1 VERAFAT
8 IERPPQQ
15 SPVDDSAARAQN
27 RSVTPEQAQQYAFL
41 PFGGL
46 SLQVARAEGAWLTLV
61 DGRRILDAAAGAIAA
76 NIGHGHPEVVEAAAQ
91 ALREVSYVVPPFVTE
106 HRARLV
112 ERLKRAWLPAGLSR
126 CIFASGGSESV
137 DLALR
142 IARQHFVAKGEAG
155 RFKVIGRELS
165 YHGTTFSTLDV
176 GGHAKR
182 RKGFEPWLHDWPKAP
197 ACYAL
202 RCAAC
207 SGACNLRC
215 ADGVAAAIE
224 RAGPESV
231 AAVILEPIGGS
242 TAGALVPPDG
252 YLPRVAEICK
262 RYGVLLI
269 ADEVMCGFGRTG
281 AKFAVDHTGV
291 TPDLMVAGKGLAA
304 GYAPMGGVYATD
316 AVAEPIGAA
325 GMEVMYYTYSAHP
338 ASCAIA
344 DKVLEIMERD
354 GLVARAAKSG
364 ARLRARL
371 EAELGDHPHV
381 AELRGRGLLQAI
393 EIVRDRATREPFPAA
408 ARAAGAVVAAGLAH
422 GAFFYP
428 GGCPPAQDVVV
439 LGPPLNA
446 SDAELDECVA
456 LLRKSLDAALAR
468 VGAKA

>member
-1 VERAFAT
+1 
-8 IERPPQQ
+8 
-15 SPVDDSAARAQN
+15 
-27 RSVTPEQAQQYAFL
+27 VTPEQAQRYPFL

-46 SLQVARAEGAWLTLV
+46 SLQIARAEGSYLYTA

-76 NIGHGHPEVVEAAAQ
+76 NIGHGHPEVVEAAAR

-112 ERLKRAWLPAGLSR
+112 ERLQRAWLPRGLTR
-126 CIFASGGSESV
+126 CIFASGGSEAV

-142 IARQHFVAKGEAG
+142 IARQYFVARGETK
-155 RFKVIGRELS
+155 RWKVIGRELS

-176 GGHAKR
+176 GGHTKR
-182 RKGFEPWLHDWPKAP
+182 RKGMEPWLHDFPKAP

-202 RCAAC
+202 RCASC
-207 SGACNLRC
+207 RGESACNLRC
-215 ADGVAAAIE
+215 ADGIEEAIE
-224 RAGPESV
+224 RAGAETV

-252 YLPRVAEICK
+252 YLPRVAEIC
-262 RYGVLLI
+262 RRRGVLLI

-281 AKFAVDHTGV
+281 ARFAVDHWNV
-291 TPDLMVAGKGLAA
+291 LPDLMIAGKGLAA
-304 GYAPMGGVYATD
+304 GYAPMSGVYATD

-354 GLVARAAKSG
+354 GLVARAATSG
-364 ARLRARL
+364 ERLRQRL
-371 EAELGDHPHV
+371 VAELGDHPNV
-381 AELRGRGLLQAI
+381 AEIRGRGLLQAI
-393 EIVRDRATREPFPAA
+393 ELVRDRATGEPFPAEA
-408 ARAAGAVVAAGLAH
+408 KAAGAVVGAGLAH

-428 GGCPPAQDVVV
+428 GGCAPAQDVVV

-446 SDAELDECVA
+446 SDAELDECAA
-456 LLRKSLDAALAR
+456 LLRKALDAAVAR
-468 VGAKA
+468 IAARA

>member
-1 VERAFAT
+1 M
-8 IERPPQQ
+8 
-15 SPVDDSAARAQN
+15 
-27 RSVTPEQAQQYAFL
+27 TPEQAQQYAFL

-46 SLQVARAEGAWLTLV
+46 SLQVAKAQGSYFITA
-61 DGRRILDAAAGAIAA
+61 DGRRILDVAAGAIAA
-76 NIGHGHPEVVEAAAQ
+76 NIGHGHPEVIDAAAR
-91 ALREVSYVVPPFVTE
+91 AMREVSYVVPPFVTE

-112 ERLKRAWLPAGLSR
+112 ERLRRSWLPAGLTR
-126 CIFASGGSESV
+126 CIFASGGSEAV

-142 IARQHFVAKGEAG
+142 IARQHFVAKGEPG
-155 RFKVIGRELS
+155 RFKVIGRALS

-202 RCAAC
+202 RCEAC
-207 SGACNLRC
+207 RGEGACNLAC
-215 ADGVAAAIE
+215 AEGVDEAIE
-224 RAGPESV
+224 RAGAESV

-242 TAGALVPPDG
+242 TAGALAPPDA

-262 RYGVLLI
+262 RRGVLLI

-281 AKFAVDHTGV
+281 AKFAVDHFGV
-291 TPDLMVAGKGLAA
+291 TPDLMIAGKGLAA
-304 GYAPMGGVYATD
+304 GYAPMSGVYATD

-354 GLVARAAKSG
+354 GLVARAAASG
-364 ARLRARL
+364 AKLRSRL
-371 EAELGDHPHV
+371 EAELGDHPNV
-381 AELRGRGLLQAI
+381 AEIRGRGLLLAV
-393 EIVRDRATREPFPAA
+393 ELVRDRTTREPFPANA
-408 ARAAGAVVAAGLAH
+408 KLTGAVVAAGLAH

-446 SDAELDECVA
+446 SDDELDACA
-456 LLRKSLDAALAR
+456 GLLRKSLDAALAR
-468 VGAKA
+468 LAAKS

>member
-1 VERAFAT
+1 VE
-8 IERPPQQ
+8 P
-15 SPVDDSAARAQN
+15 SAGRAQN
-27 RSVTPEQAQQYAFL
+27 GSVTPEQARQYPFL

-46 SLQVARAEGAWLTLV
+46 SLQVAHAQGATLTLT

-76 NIGHGHPEVVEAAAQ
+76 NVGHGHPEVVEAAAR
-91 ALREVSYVVPPFVTE
+91 ALSEVSYVVPPFVTE

-112 ERLKRAWLPAGLSR
+112 ERLKRAWLPAGLTR

-142 IARQHFVAKGEAG
+142 IARQHFVAKGETK

-176 GGHAKR
+176 GGHTKR
-182 RKGFEPWLHDWPKAP
+182 RKGMEPWLHDWPKAP
-197 ACYAL
+197 ACYPL
-202 RCAAC
+202 RCASC
-207 SGACNLRC
+207 RGEGACNLRC
-215 ADGVAAAIE
+215 ADGIAEAIE
-224 RAGPESV
+224 RAGADSV
-231 AAVILEPIGGS
+231 AAVIVEPIGGS

-262 RYGVLLI
+262 RFGVLLI

-281 AKFAVDHTGV
+281 AKFAVDHWRV

-304 GYAPMGGVYATD
+304 GYAPMGGVYATEE
-316 AVAEPIGAA
+316 VAAPIGAA

-354 GLVARAAKSG
+354 ALVARAVTSG

-371 EAELGDHPHV
+371 EAELGGHPNV
-381 AELRGRGLLQAI
+381 AEIRGRGLLQAI
-393 EIVRDRATREPFPAA
+393 EIVRDRATREPFPTDAKA
-408 ARAAGAVVAAGLAH
+408 TGAVVGAGLAN

-428 GGCPPAQDVVV
+428 GGCAPAQDVVV

-446 SDAELDECVA
+446 SDAELDECAV
-456 LLRKSLDAALAR
+456 LLRKSLDAAIAR
-468 VGAKA
+468 LGAKA

>member
-1 VERAFAT
+1 VE
-8 IERPPQQ
+8 
-15 SPVDDSAARAQN
+15 DSAGRAQN
-27 RSVTPEQAQQYAFL
+27 ERVTPESTPQYAFL

-46 SLQVARAEGAWLTLV
+46 SLQVARAEGAWLTLA

-76 NIGHGHPEVVEAAAQ
+76 SLGHGHPEVVEAAAR

-112 ERLKRAWLPAGLSR
+112 ERLRRAWLPPGLTR

-142 IARQHFVAKGEAG
+142 IARQHFVARGETQ

-176 GGHAKR
+176 GGHTKR

-202 RCAAC
+202 RCSAC
-207 SGACNLRC
+207 RDAGACQLAC

-224 RAGPESV
+224 RAGPQSV
-231 AAVILEPIGGS
+231 AAVIVEPIGGS

-252 YLPRVAEICK
+252 YLPRVAEICR

-281 AKFAVDHTGV
+281 ANFAVDHWRV
-291 TPDLMVAGKGLAA
+291 TPDLLVAGKGLAA
-304 GYAPMGGVYATD
+304 GYAPMGGVYATE
-316 AVAEPIGAA
+316 AVAAPIGAA

-338 ASCAIA
+338 AACAIA
-344 DKVLEIMERD
+344 DKVLEILEREA
-354 GLVARAAKSG
+354 LVARAARSG
-364 ARLRARL
+364 ERLRARL
-371 EAELGDHPHV
+371 EAELGEHPHV
-381 AELRGRGLLQAI
+381 AEIRGRGLLQAI
-393 EIVRDRATREPFPAA
+393 ELVRDRATGEPFPPE
-408 ARAAGAVVAAGLAH
+408 ARAAGAVVAAGLAL

-446 SDAELDECVA
+446 SDAELDECAA
-456 LLRKSLDAALAR
+456 LLRKSLDAAVARLA
-468 VGAKA
+468 AKR

>member
-1 VERAFAT
+1 VAH
-8 IERPPQQ
+8 
-15 SPVDDSAARAQN
+15 SAGRAQN
-27 RSVTPEQAQQYAFL
+27 ESVTPEQAQQYAFL

-46 SLQVARAEGAWLTLV
+46 SLQVARAEGAWLTLT

-76 NIGHGHPEVVEAAAQ
+76 NVGHGHPEVVEAAAR
-91 ALREVSYVVPPFVTE
+91 ALGEVSYVVPPFITE

-112 ERLKRAWLPAGLSR
+112 ERLKRAWLPAGLTR

-142 IARQHFVAKGEAG
+142 IARQYFVARGETP

-197 ACYAL
+197 ACYPL

-207 SGACNLRC
+207 HGESACNLSC
-215 ADGVAAAIE
+215 ADGVAEAIE
-224 RAGPESV
+224 RAGAETV

-252 YLPRVAEICK
+252 YLPRVAEICR

-281 AKFAVDHTGV
+281 AKFAVDHWAV
-291 TPDLMVAGKGLAA
+291 TPDLLVAGKGLAA
-304 GYAPMGGVYATD
+304 GYAPMGGVYATE
-316 AVAEPIGAA
+316 AVAAPIGAA

-344 DKVLEIMERD
+344 DKVLEITERD
-354 GLVARAAKSG
+354 GLVARAARSG
-364 ARLRARL
+364 ERLRARL
-371 EAELGDHPHV
+371 EAELGDHPNV
-381 AELRGRGLLQAI
+381 AQIRGRGLLQAI
-393 EIVRDRATREPFPAA
+393 ELVRDRATNAPFPAE
-408 ARAAGAVVAAGLAH
+408 ARAAGAVVGAGLAH

-446 SDAELDECVA
+446 SDAELDECAA
-456 LLRKSLDAALAR
+456 LLRKSLDAAVARLA
-468 VGAKA
+468 AKN

>member
-1 VERAFAT
+1 VE
-8 IERPPQQ
+8 
-15 SPVDDSAARAQN
+15 DSRRGAQYAR
-27 RSVTPEQAQQYAFL
+27 VTPEQAQRYAFL

-46 SLQVARAEGAWLTLV
+46 GLQVAHAEGAWLTLT

-76 NIGHGHPEVVEAAAQ
+76 NLGHGHPEVVEAATR

-112 ERLKRAWLPAGLSR
+112 ERLTRSWLPPGLTR

-142 IARQHFVAKGEAG
+142 IARQHFVAKGEPG
-155 RFKVIGRELS
+155 RFQVIGRALS
-165 YHGTTFSTLDV
+165 YHGTTLSTLDV
-176 GGHAKR
+176 GGHTKR

-197 ACYAL
+197 ACYPL
-202 RCAAC
+202 RCAECA
-207 SGACNLRC
+207 GACNSRC
-215 ADGVAAAIE
+215 ADGVAEAIE
-224 RAGPESV
+224 RAGPERV
-231 AAVILEPIGGS
+231 AAVILEPVGGS

-252 YLPRVAEICK
+252 YLPRVAEICR

-281 AKFAVDHTGV
+281 AKFAVDHWRV
-291 TPDLMVAGKGLAA
+291 TPDLLVAGKGLAS
-304 GYAPMGGVYATD
+304 GYAPMGGVYASE
-316 AVAEPIGAA
+316 AVAAPIGAA

-344 DKVLEIMERD
+344 DKVLEVAERD
-354 GLVARAAKSG
+354 GLVERAARSG

-371 EAELGDHPHV
+371 EAELADHPHV
-381 AELRGRGLLQAI
+381 AEIRGRGLLQAI
-393 EIVRDRATREPFPAA
+393 ELVRDRSTSEPFPAEA
-408 ARAAGAVVAAGLAH
+408 KATGAVIAAGLAH

-428 GGCPPAQDVVV
+428 GGCAPAQDVVV

-446 SDAELDECVA
+446 TDAELDECAA
-456 LLRKSLDAALAR
+456 LLRKSLDAACARLAAR
-468 VGAKA
+468 H

>member
-1 VERAFAT
+1 MT
-8 IERPPQQ
+8 
-15 SPVDDSAARAQN
+15 S
-27 RSVTPEQAQQYAFL
+27 EQAQQYAFL

-46 SLQVARAEGAWLTLV
+46 SLQIARAEGSVLTTV

-76 NIGHGHPEVVEAAAQ
+76 NIGHGHPEVVEAAAR

-112 ERLKRAWLPAGLSR
+112 ERLKRAWLPPGLTR

-142 IARQHFVAKGEAG
+142 IARQHFVAKGETQ

-165 YHGTTFSTLDV
+165 YHGTSLSTIEV
-176 GGHAKR
+176 GGHTKR
-182 RKGFEPWLHDWPKAP
+182 RRGFEPWLHGWPKAP
-197 ACYAL
+197 ACYSL
-202 RCAAC
+202 RCGFCAAE
-207 SGACNLRC
+207 GTCNLRC
-215 ADGVAAAIE
+215 ADGVAEAIE
-224 RAGPESV
+224 RAGAETV
-231 AAVILEPIGGS
+231 AAVIVEPIGGS

-252 YLPRVAEICK
+252 YMQRVAEIC
-262 RYGVLLI
+262 RRTGVLLI

-281 AKFAVDHTGV
+281 AKFAVDHWRV

-316 AVAEPIGAA
+316 AVTEPIGAA

-354 GLVARAAKSG
+354 GLVARAARSG
-364 ARLRARL
+364 ERLRARL
-371 EAELGDHPHV
+371 EAELGDHPNV
-381 AELRGRGLLQAI
+381 AEIRGRGLLQAI
-393 EIVRDRATREPFPAA
+393 EIVRDRQTRAPFPVELK
-408 ARAAGAVVAAGLAH
+408 AAGAVVAAGLAH

-428 GGCPPAQDVVV
+428 GGCAPAQDVVL

-446 SDAELDECVA
+446 SEAELDECAA
-456 LLRKSLDAALAR
+456 LLRKSLDAAVAR
-468 VGAKA
+468 LGARA

>member
-1 VERAFAT
+1 M
-8 IERPPQQ
+8 
-15 SPVDDSAARAQN
+15 
-27 RSVTPEQAQQYAFL
+27 TPESARQYAFL
-41 PFGGL
+41 PFAGL
-46 SLQVARAEGAWLTLV
+46 SLQVARAEGSYFVTA

-76 NIGHGHPEVVEAAAQ
+76 NIGHGHPEVVEAAAR
-91 ALREVSYVVPPFVTE
+91 ALAQVSYVVPPFVTE

-112 ERLKRAWLPAGLSR
+112 ERLRRAWLPAGLTR
-126 CIFASGGSESV
+126 CIFASGGSEAV

-142 IARQHFVAKGEAG
+142 IARQHFVARGEPQ
-155 RFKVIGRELS
+155 RFKLIGRELS
-165 YHGTTFSTLDV
+165 YHGTTLSTLDV
-176 GGHAKR
+176 GAHAKR

-197 ACYAL
+197 ACHAL
-202 RCAAC
+202 RCASC
-207 SGACNLRC
+207 RRESACNLRC
-215 ADGVAAAIE
+215 ADGFADAIE

-252 YLPRVAEICK
+252 YLPRVAEICR

-281 AKFAVDHTGV
+281 AKFAVDHFGV
-291 TPDLMVAGKGLAA
+291 TPDVMIAGKGLAA
-304 GYAPMGGVYATD
+304 GYAPMSGVYATE
-316 AVAEPIGAA
+316 AVVAPIGGA

-338 ASCAIA
+338 AACAVA

-354 GLVARAAKSG
+354 ALVARAAASG
-364 ARLRARL
+364 ARLRRRL

-381 AELRGRGLLQAI
+381 AEIRGRGLLWAI
-393 EIVRDRATREPFPAA
+393 ELVRDRSTGEPFPAEL
-408 ARAAGAVVAAGLAH
+408 RAGAAVVGAGLAH

-428 GGCPPAQDVVV
+428 GGCAPAQDVVV

-446 SDAELDECVA
+446 SDAELDECAA

-468 VGAKA
+468 IGSKA

>member
-1 VERAFAT
+1 MT
-8 IERPPQQ
+8 H
-15 SPVDDSAARAQN
+15 
-27 RSVTPEQAQQYAFL
+27 EQAQQYAFL

-46 SLQVARAEGAWLTLV
+46 SLKVASAQGSYFTTA

-76 NIGHGHPEVVEAAAQ
+76 NVGHWHPEVIDAAAR

-112 ERLKRAWLPAGLSR
+112 ERLRRAWLPAGLTR
-126 CIFASGGSESV
+126 CIFASGGSEAV

-142 IARQHFVAKGEAG
+142 IARQHFVAKGEPG
-155 RFKVIGRELS
+155 RFKVIGRALS

-182 RKGFEPWLHDWPKAP
+182 RRGFEPWLHDWPKAP

-202 RCAAC
+202 RCESCRAA
-207 SGACNLRC
+207 GACNLAC
-215 ADGVAAAIE
+215 ADGVEEVIE
-224 RAGPESV
+224 RAGADSV

-252 YLPRVAEICK
+252 YLPRVAEIC
-262 RYGVLLI
+262 RRRGVLLI

-281 AKFAVDHTGV
+281 AKFAVDHFGV
-291 TPDLMVAGKGLAA
+291 TPDLMIAGKGLAA
-304 GYAPMGGVYATD
+304 GYAPMSGVYATEE
-316 AVAEPIGAA
+316 VAAPIGAA

-354 GLVARAAKSG
+354 GLA
-364 ARLRARL
+364 
-371 EAELGDHPHV
+371 AELGDHPNV
-381 AELRGRGLLQAI
+381 AEIRGRGLLLAI
-393 EIVRDRATREPFPAA
+393 ELVRDRATREPFPAEVKLTS
-408 ARAAGAVVAAGLAH
+408 AVVGAGLAH

-446 SDAELDECVA
+446 SDDELDACA
-456 LLRKSLDAALAR
+456 GLLRKSLDAALSRIA
-468 VGAKA
+468 AKG

>member
-1 VERAFAT
+1 M
-8 IERPPQQ
+8 
-15 SPVDDSAARAQN
+15 
-27 RSVTPEQAQQYAFL
+27 TPEQAQRYPFL

-46 SLQVARAEGAWLTLV
+46 SLQIARAEGSYLYTA

-76 NIGHGHPEVVEAAAQ
+76 NIGHGHPEVVEAAAR
-91 ALREVSYVVPPFVTE
+91 ALAEVSYVVPPFVTE

-112 ERLKRAWLPAGLSR
+112 ERLQRAWLPRGLTR
-126 CIFASGGSESV
+126 CIFASGGSEAV

-142 IARQHFVAKGEAG
+142 IARQYFVARGETK
-155 RFKVIGRELS
+155 RWKVIGRELS

-176 GGHAKR
+176 GGHTKR
-182 RKGFEPWLHDWPKAP
+182 RKGMELWLHDFPKAP

-202 RCAAC
+202 RCASC
-207 SGACNLRC
+207 RGESACNLRC
-215 ADGVAAAIE
+215 ADGIEEAIE
-224 RAGPESV
+224 RAGAETV

-252 YLPRVAEICK
+252 YLPRVAEIC
-262 RYGVLLI
+262 RRRGVLLI

-281 AKFAVDHTGV
+281 ARFAVDHWGV
-291 TPDLMVAGKGLAA
+291 LPDLMVAGKGLAA
-304 GYAPMGGVYATD
+304 GYAPMSGVYATD

-354 GLVARAAKSG
+354 GLVARAARSG
-364 ARLRARL
+364 ERLRQRL
-371 EAELGDHPHV
+371 VAELGDHPNV
-381 AELRGRGLLQAI
+381 AEIRGRGLLQAI
-393 EIVRDRATREPFPAA
+393 ELVRDRATGEPFPEEAK
-408 ARAAGAVVAAGLAH
+408 AAGAVVGAGLAQ

-428 GGCPPAQDVVV
+428 GGCAPAQDVVV

-446 SDAELDECVA
+446 SDAELDECAA
-456 LLRKSLDAALAR
+456 LLRKALDAAVAR
-468 VGAKA
+468 IAAKA

>member
-1 VERAFAT
+1 
-8 IERPPQQ
+8 
-15 SPVDDSAARAQN
+15 
-27 RSVTPEQAQQYAFL
+27 VTPEQAQRYPFL

-46 SLQVARAEGAWLTLV
+46 SLQIARAEGAYLYTA

-76 NIGHGHPEVVEAAAQ
+76 NIGHGHPEVVEAAAR
-91 ALREVSYVVPPFVTE
+91 ALAEVSYVVPPFVTE

-112 ERLKRAWLPAGLSR
+112 ERLQRAWLPRGLTR
-126 CIFASGGSESV
+126 CIFASGGSEAV

-142 IARQHFVAKGEAG
+142 IARQYFVARGEAK
-155 RFKVIGRELS
+155 RWRVIGRELS

-182 RKGFEPWLHDWPKAP
+182 RKGMEPWLHDFPKAP

-202 RCAAC
+202 RCASC
-207 SGACNLRC
+207 RGERACNLRC
-215 ADGVAAAIE
+215 ADGVEEAIE
-224 RAGPESV
+224 RAGAETV

-252 YLPRVAEICK
+252 YLPRVAEIC
-262 RYGVLLI
+262 RQRGVLLI

-281 AKFAVDHTGV
+281 ARFAVDHWGV
-291 TPDLMVAGKGLAA
+291 LPDLMIAGKGLAA
-304 GYAPMGGVYATD
+304 GYAPMSGVYATD

-354 GLVARAAKSG
+354 GLVARAATSG
-364 ARLRARL
+364 ERLRQRL
-371 EAELGDHPHV
+371 VAELGDHPNV
-381 AELRGRGLLQAI
+381 AEIRGRGLLQAI
-393 EIVRDRATREPFPAA
+393 ELVRDRATGEPFPAEA
-408 ARAAGAVVAAGLAH
+408 KAAGAVVGAGLAH

-428 GGCPPAQDVVV
+428 GGCAPAQDVVV

-446 SDAELDECVA
+446 SDAELDECAA
-456 LLRKSLDAALAR
+456 LLRKALDAAIAR
-468 VGAKA
+468 IAAKA